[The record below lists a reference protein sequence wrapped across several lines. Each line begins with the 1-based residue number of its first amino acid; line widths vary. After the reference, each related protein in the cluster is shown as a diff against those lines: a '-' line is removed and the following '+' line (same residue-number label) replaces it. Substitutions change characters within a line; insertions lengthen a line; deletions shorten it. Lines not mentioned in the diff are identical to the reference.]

1 MRLASRAPLFS
12 EGCPPMVS
20 FQEAGMTKDSEITAL
35 SFEDAL
41 VELERIVELL
51 ERGDVALEESIR
63 IYERGANLK
72 AHCLKKLQSAK
83 LKVEQIVLNQNGEP
97 ETREASFES

>member
-1 MRLASRAPLFS
+1 MS
-12 EGCPPMVS
+12 
-20 FQEAGMTKDSEITAL
+20 QDSEIASL
-35 SFEDAL
+35 SFEDSL
-41 VELERIVELL
+41 KELERIVEQL

-72 AHCLKKLQSAK
+72 AHCLQKLQSAK

-97 ETREASFES
+97 ESKDASFDT